1 MDIFYQVPG
10 AYLSVL
16 RKILNVNMNIAIIG
30 AGFAGLS
37 TAKTLKA
44 FGHTV
49 TLFEKESDVGGVWSA
64 ARRYPGLTTQ
74 NVRSTYAL
82 SDFPYPDD
90 YPEWPSGK
98 QVQRYLEDYAQHFA
112 LYEHLRLNTVV
123 TSTTLEK
130 ASGRW
135 AVTSIYAGT
144 STTETFD
151 YLVVCNG
158 IFSQP
163 AVPEFAGA
171 EAFIDQGGR
180 ILHSSEFH
188 DVEAAK
194 GKNVLIVGYGK
205 SACDIAEAVCSV
217 ASSTVVVARQLIW
230 KVPKK
235 LLNILNYK
243 YLLLTRLGE
252 GLFKYR
258 TLRGV
263 EKFLHGAGQP
273 LRNAMLAQVQW
284 VVTQQCRLKQLD
296 LLPEE
301 PFEAIARSTVSLST
315 DGFYKSVAS
324 GNIKVKRDTAISK
337 IVQVEKQSFVELDTG
352 ELLPADM
359 IICGTGWTQSV
370 PFFSKSLNKK
380 IVDARGN
387 FRLYRLMIPVG
398 IPNLAFNG
406 YHSSLF
412 SQLNCE
418 MGALWIASLINQSI
432 QLPTKARQNEAI
444 DQRLNWMEQFTAG
457 KHAKGTNI
465 IPFSLHH
472 VDELLADMHISLSPL
487 VRLKQ
492 WLLPIDPGDF
502 ASVTQRLLEK
512 QER

>member
-1 MDIFYQVPG
+1 
-10 AYLSVL
+10 
-16 RKILNVNMNIAIIG
+16 MNIAIIG

-37 TAKTLKA
+37 TAKVLKA

-64 ARRYPGLTTQ
+64 SRRYPGLTTQ

-90 YPEWPSGK
+90 YPEWPSGE
-98 QVQRYLEDYAQHFA
+98 QVQRYLEEYARHFD
-112 LYEHLRLNTVV
+112 LYRHLRLDTVV
-123 TSTTLEK
+123 TSTILDRE
-130 ASGRW
+130 SGQW
-135 AVTSIYAGT
+135 TVTSIHAGI

-163 AVPEFAGA
+163 VIPKFEGA
-171 EAFIDQGGR
+171 EAFVSQGGR
-180 ILHSSEFH
+180 ILHSSQFH
-188 DVEAAK
+188 DVEEAE
-194 GKNVLIVGYGK
+194 GKNVLVVGYGK
-205 SACDIAEAVCSV
+205 SACDIAQAVCAV
-217 ASSTVVVARQLIW
+217 ASNTVVVARQLIW

-258 TLRGV
+258 TLKGI
-263 EKFLHGAGQP
+263 EKFLHGSGQP
-273 LRNAMLAQVQW
+273 LRNAMLAQLQW
-284 VVTQQCRLKQLD
+284 VVSQQCQLKQLD
-296 LLPEE
+296 LLPEQ
-301 PFEAIARSTVSLST
+301 PFETIARSTISLST

-324 GNIKVKRDTAISK
+324 GKLKVKKNTAVSRIIQMEGK
-337 IVQVEKQSFVELDTG
+337 SFVELETG
-352 ELLPADM
+352 ELILADI

-370 PFFSKSLNKK
+370 PFFSESLSEK

-387 FRLYRLMIPVG
+387 FRLYRLMVPVG

-406 YHSSLF
+406 YNSSFF

-418 MGALWIASLINQSI
+418 IGALWIASLINGSI
-432 QLPTKARQNEAI
+432 KLPTRERQNEII
-444 DQRLNWMEQFTAG
+444 DRRLDWMERFAEG

-472 VDELLADMHISLSPL
+472 IDKLLADMDISLNPL

-492 WLLPIDPGDF
+492 WLLPINPSDF
-502 ASVTQRLLEK
+502 APIAQRLIK
-512 QER
+512 DRGR

>member
-1 MDIFYQVPG
+1 
-10 AYLSVL
+10 
-16 RKILNVNMNIAIIG
+16 MNIAIIG

-37 TAKTLKA
+37 TAKVLKA

-64 ARRYPGLTTQ
+64 SRRYPGLTTQ

-90 YPEWPSGK
+90 YPEWPSGE
-98 QVQRYLEDYAQHFA
+98 QVQRYLDAYAQHFD
-112 LYEHLRLNTVV
+112 LYKHLRLDTAV
-123 TSTTLEK
+123 TSTFLEK
-130 ASGRW
+130 DSGRW
-135 AVTSIYAGT
+135 AVKSTRAGT

-163 AVPEFAGA
+163 VVPKFEGA
-171 EAFIDQGGR
+171 EAFVNRGGR

-188 DVEAAK
+188 DVEEAK
-194 GKNVLIVGYGK
+194 SKNVLIIGYGK

-217 ASSTVVVARQLIW
+217 ASSTVIVARQLIW

-252 GLFKYR
+252 GLFKYK
-258 TLRGV
+258 TLRGI
-263 EKFLHGAGQP
+263 EKFLHGTGQP

-284 VVTQQCRLKQLD
+284 AIAQQCRLKQLD
-296 LLPEE
+296 LLPEKS
-301 PFEAIARSTVSLST
+301 FETIARSTVSLST

-324 GNIKVKRDTAISK
+324 GKLKVKKNTAVSRI
-337 IVQVEKQSFVELDTG
+337 IQTTGQSLVELETG
-352 ELLPADM
+352 ELILADM

-370 PFFSKSLNKK
+370 PFFSKSLNQK

-387 FRLYRLMIPVG
+387 FRLYRSIVPVD

-412 SQLNCE
+412 SQLSCE
-418 MGALWIASLINQSI
+418 MGALWIASLINRSI
-432 QLPTKARQNEAI
+432 ELPPRASQNEII
-444 DQRLNWMEQFTAG
+444 DQRLDWMERFTEG

-472 VDELLADMHISLSPL
+472 IDELLADMNISLSPL

-492 WLLPIDPGDF
+492 WLLPVNPNDF
-502 ASVTQRLLEK
+502 ASITQRLLK
-512 QER
+512 KTER